1 MRLLALAAFAA
12 ATMFAAP
19 AVAGTRTE
27 STQSLKAR
35 GCTVQP
41 MNLPIGKLQ
50 TYGPIVR
57 CPSAQAV
64 AANACSTERYHTPS
78 GKMSTVRRC
87 APLAQGGGIAAAD

>member
-1 MRLLALAAFAA
+1 MRLIALAAISAA
-12 ATMFAAP
+12 VLFTAP
-19 AVAGTRTE
+19 AVAGTE
-27 STQSLKAR
+27 GTQQLKAR

-41 MNLPIGKLQ
+41 MTLPIGKLQ

-57 CPSAQAV
+57 CPSAHALARNDCTTQ
-64 AANACSTERYHTPS
+64 RYHTPS

>member
-1 MRLLALAAFAA
+1 MRLLALATIGAA
-12 ATMFAAP
+12 ALLSTP
-19 AVAGTRTE
+19 AVAGVE

-57 CPSAQAV
+57 CPAAQAV
-64 AANACSTERYHTPS
+64 ANNDCTTQRYHTPS
-78 GKMSTVRRC
+78 GKISTVRRC
-87 APLAQGGGIAAAD
+87 APTAGGVTATD